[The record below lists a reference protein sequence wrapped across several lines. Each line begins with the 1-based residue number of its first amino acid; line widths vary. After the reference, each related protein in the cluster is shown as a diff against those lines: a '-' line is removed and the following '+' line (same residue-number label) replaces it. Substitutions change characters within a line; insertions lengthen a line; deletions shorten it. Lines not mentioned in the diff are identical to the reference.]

1 MTPASRIP
9 SAIVALCAG
18 MATSVVQ
25 AEEAAQDNAFY
36 GLLRQRDL
44 SPFGFLRLDM
54 RPAHAI
60 AIEPGT
66 WALELELGYQNTW
79 ALSPE
84 VEQYLIDLEPTGRR
98 DLGEAELQAIRD
110 LPGENY
116 LIDLESA
123 ALDVTFHYKISTDWT
138 AYLIASAVSYQGGF
152 LDSSIESFHDAF
164 GFSSFGRPAV
174 TRDDVNIIFDLKSSQ
189 VASFGSPTDGGIT
202 DPTIGVRYVGLSL
215 PDPWRMTLEAA
226 VKIPIAGERMLLSTG
241 KADYGLQASF
251 QRFGAHHAWYFNAAG
266 VYYAGSSEPVPQDS
280 RFIPTVLVGYERVL
294 TPRTNIIL
302 QGYISSSVY
311 SHDQTDLDVL
321 LENKYQ
327 LSLGVRHRTDS
338 FLFSFGVTEN
348 LQNIHNTPDIGFQ
361 LGVAYIPRQV
371 SNRP

>member
-1 MTPASRIP
+1 
-9 SAIVALCAG
+9 
-18 MATSVVQ
+18 
-25 AEEAAQDNAFY
+25 
-36 GLLRQRDL
+36 
-44 SPFGFLRLDM
+44 M

-66 WALELELGYQNTW
+66 WAIELELGYQNTW

-123 ALDVTFHYKISTDWT
+123 ALDLTFHYKISTNWT